1 VQVVLSAQDVV
12 AHRISAQ
19 QLDRPRADRPVT
31 DAAVLDLGVQDTG
44 RDGASWALVNRGVPV
59 PSPEALAASEEL
71 ALVWS
76 LRASPHF
83 YRRAELPEVLVAV
96 SPFSEADAAKRVLG
110 ADQPLRAA
118 GISSLDGLSE
128 VASRLRDV
136 VRTPAV
142 KGDVSTRLAAVL
154 DPPYLRD
161 CVSCGALHAWEIPFR
176 TGAFYA
182 GLELEPGTSPPVLR
196 PIPRWPE
203 RRPGPA
209 ADPTA
214 APERLQVIRNYLRF
228 LGPATPGD
236 VAGFLDAPVADV
248 KAHWPADAV
257 EVSVEGK
264 KAWALGEPEVAG
276 EEGLVRLLGGY
287 DLLLQGRDRSL
298 LVPDKSRHRALWPTL
313 GRPGAVLV
321 GATIAGIWRPKATG
335 KKFTLRLG
343 AWSPLSKP
351 VRAGIEEQAAALAE
365 HRGLTF
371 AGVVEE

>member
-1 VQVVLSAQDVV
+1 MSAQDVI
-12 AHRISAQ
+12 AYRIAAQ

-59 PSPEALAASEEL
+59 AGPDALAASEEL

-83 YRRAELPEVLVAV
+83 YRRADLPDVLVAV
-96 SPFSEADAAKRVLG
+96 SPFSEADAAKRVIG

-154 DPPYLRD
+154 EPPYLRD
-161 CVSCGALHAWEIPFR
+161 CASCGALHAWEIPFR

-196 PIPRWPE
+196 PIPSWPE

-209 ADPTA
+209 ADPAA

-228 LGPATPGD
+228 LGPATASD
-236 VAGFLDAPVADV
+236 VAGFLDASVADV

-257 EVSVEGK
+257 EVSVEGR
-264 KAWALGEPEVAG
+264 KAWSLGEPEVAV
-276 EEGLVRLLGGY
+276 EEDLVRLLGGY

-298 LVPDKSRHRALWPTL
+298 LVPDKSRHKALWPTL

-321 GATIAGIWRPKATG
+321 GAGIAGIWRPKATG
-335 KKFTLRLG
+335 KKFTLRLT
-343 AWSPLSKP
+343 AWSPLSQQ
-351 VRAGIEEQAAALAE
+351 VRARIEEQAAALAE

-371 AGVVEE
+371 VGAVEE